1 MPTERDTQLVLPFR
15 IPVLRVFLLPFVQDG
30 KRDRLFLILLACVMS
45 TAGFLMQGNGSHDSD
60 GWFLLATG
68 KQIVENGIPFTN
80 PWSLSTYR
88 PIVVQQWLHDVLLY
102 GSYTLAGYAGTILFQ
117 ILLAAVV
124 ALTLAFAIQ
133 GFGDK
138 RLTLPR
144 LLFCIGLALF
154 GAGIYISVRPTAW
167 SMACMALT
175 IGACTRWQRTGDWR
189 YLIALLAI
197 TVLHVNM
204 QSAMW
209 LLDVFLAGCF
219 LLPRDLS
226 EFKTTTPD
234 EMLAEIF
241 PLTIALPA
249 MLLTAF
255 VNPYGVDGVRYVIDS
270 MGAASYGNVISEMKP
285 AFEATNGFCVVFF
298 AVGFIPTALA
308 AAIGRKRVDAPLLVI
323 LIAALVATL
332 LHWRNVWI
340 FSVASALAF
349 ASLLPKTEDPTSLKS
364 PKAGRTIALIA
375 LLAVIGPI
383 AANCYVYATNGG
395 QSCWQSSERSAETLV
410 KTVSDSGIYDPV
422 VYAEDPVIYNY
433 LEWKGMKVPF
443 DLRPELWDDKDTAG
457 VTSPYRDY
465 VDGMQSKKA
474 RLSYLASNDFDY
486 YIVSTES
493 APWYAVKLNLQAID
507 STDTLILLKNAG
519 QGSGN
524 QDLGLLG
531 RE

>member
-1 MPTERDTQLVLPFR
+1 MPTERDTQLALPFR

-45 TAGFLMQGNGSHDSD
+45 TAGFLMQGNGSYDSD

-68 KQIVENGIPFTN
+68 KQIVENGIPYTN
-80 PWSLSTYR
+80 PWSLASYR

-102 GSYTLAGYAGTILFQ
+102 GSYTLAGYAGTILYQ
-117 ILLAAVV
+117 VLLAAIV
-124 ALTLAFAIQ
+124 ALALAFAIQ

-144 LLFCIGLALF
+144 LLFCIGLAFF
-154 GAGIYISVRPTAW
+154 GTGIYISVRPTAW

-175 IGACTRWQRTGDWR
+175 VGACTRWQRTGDWR
-189 YLIALLAI
+189 YLIALPAI

-226 EFKTTTPD
+226 DFKTTTPD

-249 MLLTAF
+249 MLLAAF

-270 MGAASYGNVISEMKP
+270 MGAASYANVISEMKP

-308 AAIGRKRVDAPLLVI
+308 AAIGRKRIDVPLLAI
-323 LIAALVATL
+323 LIAALVATM

-349 ASLLPKTEDPTSLKS
+349 ASLLTGTEDPSVSKS
-364 PKAGRTIALIA
+364 HHAAKTAALIA
-375 LLAVIGPI
+375 LLAAIGPLV
-383 AANCYVYATNGG
+383 ANCCVCVANGG
-395 QSCWQSSERSAETLV
+395 QSCWQASERSAGSLV
-410 KTVSDSGIYDPV
+410 REIVKSGIYDPV
-422 VYAEDPVIYNY
+422 IYADDPVIYNY
-433 LEWKGMKVPF
+433 LEWKGLKVPF
-443 DLRPELWDDKDTAG
+443 DLRPELWDDKGTAG
-457 VTSPYRDY
+457 VVSPYRDY

-474 RLSYLASNDFDY
+474 KLSYLALDDFDY

-493 APWYAVKLNLQAID
+493 APWYAAKLNLQTID
-507 STDTLILLKNAG
+507 STDTLTLLKDA
-519 QGSGN
+519 
-524 QDLGLLG
+524 
-531 RE
+531 R

>member
-1 MPTERDTQLVLPFR
+1 MPTERDTLLAWPFR

-45 TAGFLMQGNGSHDSD
+45 TAGFLMQGNGSYDSD

-68 KQIVENGIPFTN
+68 KQIVEHGIPYAN
-80 PWSLSTYR
+80 PWSLSSYR

-102 GSYTLAGYAGTILFQ
+102 GSYTLAGYAGTILYQ
-117 ILLAAVV
+117 ALLAVLV
-124 ALTLAFAIQ
+124 AFSIAFAIR
-133 GFGDK
+133 GFGDR

-167 SMACMALT
+167 SMACMCLT
-175 IGACTRWQRTGDWR
+175 LGVCARWRRTGDWR
-189 YLIALLAI
+189 YLIALPAI

-209 LLDVFLAGCF
+209 LLDVFLAGGF
-219 LLPRDLS
+219 LLPRDPS
-226 EFKTTTPD
+226 DFKTTTPD

-249 MLLTAF
+249 MLLAAF
-255 VNPYGVDGVRYVIDS
+255 VNPYGVNGIRYVIDS

-308 AAIGRKRVDAPLLVI
+308 AAIGRKRVDVPLLVI
-323 LIAALVATL
+323 LIAALVATM
-332 LHWRNVWI
+332 LHWRNIWI

-349 ASLLPKTEDPTSLKS
+349 ASLLTGTEDPSASKS
-364 PKAGRTIALIA
+364 HHVAKTAALIA
-375 LLAVIGPI
+375 LLAAIGPLVANYCVC
-383 AANCYVYATNGG
+383 AANGG
-395 QSCWQSSERSAETLV
+395 QSCWQTSERSAGFLV
-410 KTVSDSGIYDPV
+410 KEIAESGIYDPI
-422 VYAEDPVIYNY
+422 VYADDPVIYNY

-443 DLRPELWDDKDTAG
+443 DLRPELWDEKNGTA

-465 VDGMQSKKA
+465 VDGMQSNKA
-474 RLSYLASNDFDY
+474 RQSYLATNNFDY
-486 YIVSTES
+486 YIVSPES
-493 APWYAVKLNLQAID
+493 ANWYTAKLNLELVD
-507 STDTLILLKNAG
+507 STDTLVLLRNAG
-519 QGSGN
+519 
-524 QDLGLLG
+524 
-531 RE
+531 